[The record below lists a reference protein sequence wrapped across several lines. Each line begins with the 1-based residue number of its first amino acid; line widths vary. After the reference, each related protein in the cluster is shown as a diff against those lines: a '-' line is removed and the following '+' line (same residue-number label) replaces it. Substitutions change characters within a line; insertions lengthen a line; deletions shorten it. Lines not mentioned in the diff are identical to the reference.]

1 VADER
6 NSELHQTGTIRY
18 IAFRDFETKASMLK
32 EEQKRRIKLYS
43 VADRNRLKAAR
54 RRADAAEAAR
64 GRADIVQERN
74 RALPHASQLV
84 FPDREAVIPSE

>member
-1 VADER
+1 
-6 NSELHQTGTIRY
+6 
-18 IAFRDFETKASMLK
+18 MLK

-43 VADRNRLKAAR
+43 VAERNRLKAAR

-64 GRADIVQERN
+64 GHADIVQERN